1 MANRQ
6 MTLPSLPLV
15 EVNRMRPGHILVA
28 DHMGV
33 YIIKM
38 KGDVR
43 LTLCISFDKFINA
56 MLAEPNFSSVLFD
69 LSEAEAVDSTTLGL
83 MAKISLLAQ
92 EKRGITPLILATNAS
107 IQRILQTMGFAD
119 IFTIVDKLEVKFIPE
134 KNLTAIE
141 CDENQIKEKVI
152 EAHKILMGLN
162 ESNHETFRNLV
173 AMLEKP

>member
-1 MANRQ
+1 
-6 MTLPSLPLV
+6 
-15 EVNRMRPGHILVA
+15 MRPGQILVA
-28 DHMGV
+28 DHLGV

-38 KGDVR
+38 IGDVR

-56 MLAEPNFSSVLFD
+56 MLAELNFSSVLFD

-119 IFTIVDKLEVKFIPE
+119 IFTIVDKLEVEFSPE

-141 CDENQIKEKVI
+141 CDENQVKEKVI

-162 ESNHETFRNLV
+162 ANNHETFRNLV

>member
-1 MANRQ
+1 
-6 MTLPSLPLV
+6 
-15 EVNRMRPGHILVA
+15 MRPGQILVA
-28 DHMGV
+28 DHVGV

-38 KGDVR
+38 TGDVR

-56 MLAEPNFSSVLFD
+56 MLAELNFSSVLFD

-92 EKRGITPLILATNAS
+92 EKRGVTPLILATNAS

-119 IFTIVDKLEVKFIPE
+119 IFTIVDKLEVEFVPQ

-141 CDENQIKEKVI
+141 CDENQVKEKVL

-162 ESNHETFRNLV
+162 AHNHETFRNLV